1 MELYRD
7 YELEAFIKMYVD
19 LISLYKVQK
28 TVVMD
33 LLGFKWAQFSL
44 IFMGT
49 PKPWIIIRNKSW
61 NSLKSVVYMYEWIHK
76 STPKWTL
83 KIGNPWKVAH
93 NLLLLLSVSIK

>member
-19 LISLYKVQK
+19 LISLYKGQK

-44 IFMGT
+44 ISWVYT
-49 PKPWIIIRNKSW
+49 PKP
-61 NSLKSVVYMYEWIHK
+61 
-76 STPKWTL
+76 
-83 KIGNPWKVAH
+83 
-93 NLLLLLSVSIK
+93 

>member
-44 IFMGT
+44 I
-49 PKPWIIIRNKSW
+49 SW
-61 NSLKSVVYMYEWIHK
+61 V
-76 STPKWTL
+76 P
-83 KIGNPWKVAH
+83 
-93 NLLLLLSVSIK
+93 LSHELSSATNHETV